1 MPLPTSFYYDGLTF
15 AAATNVWLDAAL
27 TNPAPDG
34 FYGTAGYYRQKVGG
48 VLLQQTICDTCT
60 VSCGNMIPGIVFG
73 QGKYNFTYDIGTTTG
88 AVLVRFDPGAVPSKC
103 TWTYGGVS
111 ASEYSSS
118 TEGYLQ
124 GLVGTIAAG
133 ADLKICGNTI
143 DNATGSN
150 AATYSV
156 TEYNWQTSTS
166 TFESEP
172 VSATLGPYTNNAAG
186 GTSLTAADPG
196 FCVMVI
202 PKPNAT
208 PSTATF
214 VIESPCSG
222 NPGITVNCPI
232 QLNEFL
238 AGPAGGACGV
248 YPNKMYTA
256 HVGNATGVSTSIS
269 VNDWAFLDI
278 NGVTQHPAGTFPV
291 FAGGSKCVTVS
302 ADGIVTAVTA
312 CVGTC

>member
-1 MPLPTSFYYDGLTF
+1 M
-15 AAATNVWLDAAL
+15 
-27 TNPAPDG
+27 
-34 FYGTAGYYRQKVGG
+34 
-48 VLLQQTICDTCT
+48 
-60 VSCGNMIPGIVFG
+60 
-73 QGKYNFTYDIGTTTG
+73 
-88 AVLVRFDPGAVPSKC
+88 
-103 TWTYGGVS
+103 
-111 ASEYSSS
+111 
-118 TEGYLQ
+118 
-124 GLVGTIAAG
+124 GTIAAG
-133 ADLKICGNTI
+133 AACTSPI

-156 TEYNWQTSTS
+156 TEYNWQTSTN
-166 TFESEP
+166 TFESAP

-222 NPGITVNCPI
+222 KPGITVNCPI
-232 QLNEFL
+232 ELNRFA
-238 AGPAGGACGV
+238 AGPAGGACAT
-248 YPNKMYTA
+248 YNTFMYTA

-291 FAGGSKCVTVS
+291 FAGGAKCVTVN

>member
-15 AAATNVWLDAAL
+15 ASATNVWLDAAL

-73 QGKYNFTYDIGTTTG
+73 QGKYNFTYDIGTSTG
-88 AVLVRFDPGAVPSKC
+88 AVLVRFDPGAGPAKC

-124 GLVGTIAAG
+124 GVVGTIAAG
-133 ADLKICGNTI
+133 AACSSPI

-150 AATYSV
+150 TVAYSV
-156 TEYNWQTSTS
+156 TEYNWQTSTN
-166 TFESEP
+166 TFESES

-186 GTSLTAADPG
+186 GTSLTTADPG

-222 NPGITVNCPI
+222 KPGITVNCPI
-232 QLNEFL
+232 SLNLFA
-238 AGPAGGACGV
+238 AGPAGGGCGLYSSV
-248 YPNKMYTA
+248 MYTA
-256 HVGNATGVSTSIS
+256 HVGNATGISTSIS
-269 VNDWAFLDI
+269 VNDWAFSDV
-278 NGVTQHPAGTFPV
+278 NGVTPHPAGTFPV
-291 FAGGSKCVTVS
+291 FAGGSKCVTVN
-302 ADGIVTAVTA
+302 ADGIVTAVTT
-312 CVGTC
+312 CTGTC

>member
-60 VSCGNMIPGIVFG
+60 VSCGSMIPGIVFS
-73 QGKYNFTYDIGTTTG
+73 QGKYNFTYDIGNTTG
-88 AVLVRFDPGAVPSKC
+88 AVLVRFDPGPGPAKC

-124 GLVGTIAAG
+124 GVVGTIAAG
-133 ADLKICGNTI
+133 AACTSPI

-156 TEYNWQTSTS
+156 TEYNWQTSTN
-166 TFESEP
+166 TFESAP

-222 NPGITVNCPI
+222 KPGITVNCPI
-232 QLNEFL
+232 ELNRFA
-238 AGPAGGACGV
+238 AGPAGGACAT
-248 YPNKMYTA
+248 YNTFMYTA

-291 FAGGSKCVTVS
+291 FAGGAKCVTVN

>member
-27 TNPAPDG
+27 TIPAPDG

-48 VLLQQTICDTCT
+48 VLLQQTTCT
-60 VSCGNMIPGIVFG
+60 TCSVSCGTQIPGIVFA
-73 QGKYNFTYDIGTTTG
+73 QGKYNFTYDLGTSTG
-88 AVLVRFDPGAVPSKC
+88 AVLVRFQPGAGPAKC

-124 GLVGTIAAG
+124 GVVGTTAAG
-133 ADLKICGNTI
+133 AACTSPI

-150 AATYSV
+150 TATYSV
-156 TEYNWQTSTS
+156 TEYNWQTATN
-166 TFESEP
+166 TFESAP
-172 VSATLGPYTNNAAG
+172 ASATLGPYTNNAAG
-186 GTSLTAADPG
+186 GTTLTAADPG

-208 PSTATF
+208 PSTASF

-222 NPGITVNCPI
+222 KPGITVNCPI
-232 QLNEFL
+232 ELNRFS
-238 AGPAGGACGV
+238 AGSAGGGCGV
-248 YPNKMYTA
+248 YNTFMYTA

-269 VNDWAFLDI
+269 VNDWAFLDA

-291 FAGGSKCVTVS
+291 FAGGSKCVTVNS
-302 ADGIVTAVTA
+302 DGIVTAVTA

>member
-27 TNPAPDG
+27 TIPAPDG
-34 FYGTAGYYRQKVGG
+34 FYGTAGYYREKSGG
-48 VLLQQTICDTCT
+48 VLLQQTICTTCS
-60 VSCGNMIPGIVFG
+60 VSCGNQIPGIVFG
-73 QGKYNFTYDIGTTTG
+73 QGKYNFTYDLGTSTG
-88 AVLVRFDPGAVPSKC
+88 AVLVRFQPTDAPAKC

-133 ADLKICGNTI
+133 ADLKICANAI

-150 AATYSV
+150 GATYSV
-156 TEYNWQTSTS
+156 TEYNWQTSTN

-186 GTSLTAADPG
+186 GTSLTTANPG

-222 NPGITVNCPI
+222 KPGITVNCPI

-238 AGPAGGACGV
+238 AGPAGGTCGV
-248 YPNKMYTA
+248 YPNRMYTA

-269 VNDWAFLDI
+269 VNDWAFSDV

-291 FAGGSKCVTVS
+291 FSGGSKCVTVN
-302 ADGIVTAVTA
+302 ADGIVTAVT
-312 CVGTC
+312 TCTGSC

>member
-15 AAATNVWLDAAL
+15 ASATNVWLDAAL

-73 QGKYNFTYDIGTTTG
+73 QGKYNFTYDIGTSTG
-88 AVLVRFDPGAVPSKC
+88 AVLVRFDPGAGPAKC

-124 GLVGTIAAG
+124 GVVGTIAAG
-133 ADLKICGNTI
+133 AACTSPI

-156 TEYNWQTSTS
+156 TEYNWQTSTN

-186 GTSLTAADPG
+186 GTSLTTADPG

-222 NPGITVNCPI
+222 KPGITVNCPI
-232 QLNEFL
+232 SLNLFA
-238 AGPAGGACGV
+238 AGPAGGGCGLYSSV
-248 YPNKMYTA
+248 MYTA
-256 HVGNATGVSTSIS
+256 HVGNATGISTSIS
-269 VNDWAFLDI
+269 VNDWAFSDV
-278 NGVTQHPAGTFPV
+278 NGVTPHPAGTFPV
-291 FAGGSKCVTVS
+291 FAGGSKCVTVN
-302 ADGIVTAVTA
+302 ADGIVTAVTT
-312 CVGTC
+312 CTGTC

>member
-27 TNPAPDG
+27 TIPAPDG

-60 VSCGNMIPGIVFG
+60 VSCGNQIPGIVFG
-73 QGKYNFTYDIGTTTG
+73 QGKYNFTYDLGTSTG
-88 AVLVRFDPGAVPSKC
+88 AVLVRFQPTDAPAKC

-133 ADLKICGNTI
+133 ADLKICANAI

-150 AATYSV
+150 GATYSV
-156 TEYNWQTSTS
+156 TEYNWQTATN
-166 TFESEP
+166 TFQ
-172 VSATLGPYTNNAAG
+172 SAPASVTLGPYANNAAG
-186 GTSLTAADPG
+186 GTSLTTANPG

-208 PSTATF
+208 PSTASF
-214 VIESPCSG
+214 VIESPCTGKPS
-222 NPGITVNCPI
+222 ITVNCPI
-232 QLNEFL
+232 ELNRFA
-238 AGPAGGACGV
+238 AGPAGGACAT
-248 YPNKMYTA
+248 YNTFMYTA
-256 HVGNATGVSTSIS
+256 HVGNATGVSTTIS

-291 FAGGSKCVTVS
+291 FAGGAKCVTVN
-302 ADGIVTAVTA
+302 ADGIVTAVTT
-312 CVGTC
+312 CTGTC

>member
-1 MPLPTSFYYDGLTF
+1 MPLSTSFYYDGLTF
-15 AAATNVWLDAAL
+15 ASATNVWLDAAL
-27 TNPAPDG
+27 TIPAPDG

-48 VLLQQTICDTCT
+48 VLLQQTICTTCS
-60 VSCGNMIPGIVFG
+60 VSCGNQLPGVVFG
-73 QGKYNFTYDIGTTTG
+73 QGKYNFTYDIGTSTG
-88 AVLVRFDPGAVPSKC
+88 AVLVRFDPGPGPAKC

-124 GLVGTIAAG
+124 GVVGTIPAG
-133 ADLKICGNTI
+133 AACTSPIY
-143 DNATGSN
+143 NATGSN

-156 TEYNWQTSTS
+156 TEYNWQTSTN
-166 TFESEP
+166 TFES
-172 VSATLGPYTNNAAG
+172 SATSTTLGPYTNNAAG

-222 NPGITVNCPI
+222 KPGITVNCPI
-232 QLNEFL
+232 QLNKFS
-238 AGPAGGACGV
+238 AGSAGGGCGV
-248 YPNKMYTA
+248 YNTFMYTA

-269 VNDWAFLDI
+269 VNDWAFSDV

-291 FAGGSKCVTVS
+291 FSGGSKCVTVNG
-302 ADGIVTAVTA
+302 DGIVTAVT
-312 CVGTC
+312 TCILGSC

>member
-15 AAATNVWLDAAL
+15 ASATNVWLDAEL
-27 TNPAPDG
+27 TIPAPDG

-48 VLLQQTICDTCT
+48 VLLQQTICTTCS
-60 VSCGNMIPGIVFG
+60 VSCGNQLPGVVFG
-73 QGKYNFTYDIGTTTG
+73 QGKYNFTYDLGSSSG
-88 AVLVRFDPGAVPSKC
+88 AVLVRFQPGPGPAKC

-124 GLVGTIAAG
+124 GVVGTISAG
-133 ADLKICGNTI
+133 AACTSPI

-156 TEYNWQTSTS
+156 TEYNWQTSTN
-166 TFESEP
+166 TFESSP
-172 VSATLGPYTNNAAG
+172 TLTTLGPYTNSAAG
-186 GTSLTAADPG
+186 GTTLTTADPG

-208 PSTATF
+208 PSTASF
-214 VIESPCSG
+214 VIEAPCSG
-222 NPGITVNCPI
+222 KPGITVNCPI
-232 QLNEFL
+232 QLNEFS
-238 AGPAGGACGV
+238 AGPAGGTCGV
-248 YPNKMYTA
+248 YPNRMYTA
-256 HVGNATGVSTSIS
+256 HVGNSTGISTSIS
-269 VNDWAFLDI
+269 VNDWAFSDV

-291 FAGGSKCVTVS
+291 LDGFTNKCVTVS
-302 ADGIVTAVTA
+302 TDGIVTAVTA